1 MSIHLH
7 LSIYLWYMFF
17 GWHLLW
23 DRFYVHGNHGNDGN
37 SIHMHLAALLWTPQ
51 HATPEPEHAHSQC
64 SQVQLATHFLLS
76 GLMWV
81 AVRSPI
87 PRSSLANVII
97 SKANLNLTDLGG
109 CSGWAHHI
117 PPLPPLF
124 SRAFT
129 ENWSE
134 TSPLLGRWRSRGGPD
149 RPGDVNLQGIVGQL
163 AQNPLAVAI
172 PRGSLL
178 GPVNISK
185 SI

>member
-97 SKANLNLTDLGG
+97 SKANLKLTDLGG

-117 PPLPPLF
+117 PPLPPF
-124 SRAFT
+124 SHGL
-129 ENWSE
+129 
-134 TSPLLGRWRSRGGPD
+134 SPKIGAKLLPCWDAEDHAEGQTD
-149 RPGDVNLQGIVGQL
+149 QGM
-163 AQNPLAVAI
+163 
-172 PRGSLL
+172 
-178 GPVNISK
+178 
-185 SI
+185 